1 VKFMEK
7 NEFVHLHLHSQYSL
21 LDGAILIS
29 DLMGKLK
36 KQGVKAAAITDH
48 GTMHGIV
55 DFYKQAIK
63 NDIKPII
70 GCEVYVAPDDRRNRN
85 YSKAEEKNYHLILLA
100 KNNKGLKNLQYL
112 VSIAQLEGF
121 YYKPRIDKDVLRK
134 HSEGLIGLSACMA
147 GEPQKNI
154 LNNNYQK
161 AKEVAMEYRD
171 ILGEEDYYLELQ
183 ENGIAEQKIVN
194 NGLVNISRETGIP
207 LVASNDCHYL
217 NKGDDKAHQILMCI
231 QMQETISSQNKLEI
245 HSDQLYVKSPEEM
258 WEAFAEIPE
267 ACENTLKIAERCN
280 VSIEFGNLHLPMFN
294 IPDNYTPESYFE
306 HIARQGLHKKLARIP
321 AEKHKKYHERLD
333 RELDIIKM
341 KGYSG
346 YYLIVWD
353 FINYAREN
361 NIPVG
366 PGRGSGAGSLVAY
379 AMGITDIDPIRF
391 NLLFERFLNPE
402 RESMPDFDI
411 DFCMNKREQVIKY
424 VVEKYGENRVAQI
437 ITFGKLLARGVIRD
451 VGRVLEIPLKT
462 VDKIAKLIPEKPNMT
477 LKRALKEDPD
487 LRQNIE
493 SVENGKELLE
503 HALKLEGLLRNA
515 GMHAAG
521 IVIADKPLVEYV
533 PLCRGQNDEVV
544 TQFEKNTLEEVGLV
558 KFDFLGLKNLT
569 VIDEA
574 VTRANKNHSI
584 NMDIDKIPTDDKD
597 TYELLASGNTTGVFQ
612 LESAG
617 MKNLLKKLKPSTF
630 EDIIALVAL
639 YRPGP
644 IGSGMLDDF
653 VKRKH
658 GTQEITYILPEL
670 EPILK
675 ETYGIIVYQEQV
687 MQIAQKVGGY
697 SLGSADLLRRAM
709 GKKKP
714 EEMKKHKQIFL
725 YGDKKLGIEGA
736 KFRGYDLDVA
746 ENIFSLMEKFA
757 EYGFNKSH
765 SAAYALL
772 AYQTAYLKTHY
783 PLEYMAALM
792 TCELDKGEKV
802 VTFIEECKR
811 MGIEVLPP
819 DINKSYKDFTIDE
832 KAIRFGL
839 GAIKNVGYG
848 AIDCIVEERTK
859 GGEFKSI
866 YDICKR
872 VDLRQANKKVFESLI
887 KAGAFD
893 CFGKNRRQ
901 HLQVLESAIDL
912 GQKKQKLKREGITT
926 VDDLLKDV
934 NGESDDDEYY
944 PDVEEMPENE
954 LLKFEKEMLG
964 FYITNH
970 PLSTYAGILDL
981 FSVKTSDLAGYKDE
995 TKVTLGGIVKAVK
1008 THITKKGERMA
1019 FVTLEDIEGSIDLVV
1034 FPRIFR
1040 EHVKDIV
1047 EDKILIVKGK
1057 YTCDE
1062 EKESIL
1068 VEEIYEIN
1076 DAIESLAD
1084 FLLIKL
1090 NMIGFTQERLNKLKS
1105 IISRYKGGLPVC
1117 LEIDN
1122 PTKYKIKMK
1131 VGKDFA
1137 VKPSLSLFKQIEDLL
1152 GNNTYDIKLKAS

>member
-1 VKFMEK
+1 MEK
-7 NEFVHLHLHSQYSL
+7 RDFVHLHLHSQYSL
-21 LDGAILIS
+21 LDGAILIP
-29 DLMGKLK
+29 DLMEKLK
-36 KQGVKAAAITDH
+36 KQGAKAVAITDH

-85 YSKAEEKNYHLILLA
+85 YSKTDEKNYHLILLA

-121 YYKPRIDKDVLRK
+121 YYKPRIDKEILRK
-134 HSEGLIGLSACMA
+134 YSEGLIGMSACMA
-147 GEPQKNI
+147 GEPQKHI

-161 AKEVAMEYRD
+161 AKEAAMEYRD
-171 ILGEEDYYLELQ
+171 ILGENDYYLELQ
-183 ENGIAEQKIVN
+183 ENGIAEQQIVN
-194 NGLVNISRETGIP
+194 SGLINISRETGIP

-231 QMQETISSQNKLEI
+231 QMQETISSKNKLEI

-280 VSIEFGNLHLPMFN
+280 VSLEFGNLHLPMFN
-294 IPDNYTPESYFE
+294 IPPDYTPENYFE
-306 HIARQGLHKKLARIP
+306 HVARQGLHKKLATIP
-321 AEKHKKYHERLD
+321 AEKHKRYHERLN
-333 RELDIIKM
+333 REMDIIKM

-424 VVEKYGENRVAQI
+424 VVDKYGEDRVAQI

-477 LKRALKEDPD
+477 LKRAIKEDPD

-533 PLCRGQNDEVV
+533 PLCKGQNDEVV

-569 VIDEA
+569 IIDEA
-574 VTRANKNHSI
+574 VRRANNNHNI
-584 NMDIDKIPTDDKD
+584 NMDIEKIPLDDKD
-597 TYELLASGNTTGVFQ
+597 TYELLSSGNTTGVFQ

-617 MKNLLKKLKPSTF
+617 MKNLLKKLKPSTI

-687 MQIAQKVGGY
+687 MQIAQEVGGY
-697 SLGSADLLRRAM
+697 SLGNADLLRRAM

-714 EEMKKHKQIFL
+714 EEMQKHKQIFL

-736 KFRGYDLDVA
+736 KAKGYDLDVA

-802 VTFIEECKR
+802 VTFIEESKR

-819 DINKSYKDFTIDE
+819 DINKSYKDFTIDG

-848 AIDCIVEERTK
+848 AIDCIVEERSK
-859 GGEFKSI
+859 NGKFKSI

-901 HLQVLESAIDL
+901 HLQVLETAIDL

-926 VDDLLKDV
+926 IDDLLKEV
-934 NGESDDDEYY
+934 NGESDDDEFY

-954 LLKFEKEMLG
+954 LLKFEKEILG

-970 PLSTYAGILDL
+970 PLSTYADILDQ
-981 FSVKTSDLAGYKDE
+981 FSVKTSDLAEYKDE
-995 TKVTLGGIVKAVK
+995 TNVLLGGIVKAVK

-1047 EDKILIVKGK
+1047 EDRILIVKGK

-1068 VEEIYEIN
+1068 VEEIYEITE
-1076 DAIESLAD
+1076 AIESLAE
-1084 FLLIKL
+1084 FLVIKL
-1090 NMIGFTQERLNKLKS
+1090 NMIGFTQERLNKLKN
-1105 IISRYKGGLPVC
+1105 IINRYKGEIPVC

-1131 VGKDFA
+1131 VGKNFA
-1137 VKPSLSLFKQIEDLL
+1137 VKPSLALFKQIEDLL

>member
-1 VKFMEK
+1 MKQK
-7 NEFVHLHLHSQYSL
+7 QFVHLHLHSQYSL
-21 LDGAILIS
+21 LDGAILVS
-29 DLMGKLK
+29 DLMEKLK
-36 KQGVKAAAITDH
+36 SQGVKAAAITDH

-55 DFYKQAIK
+55 DFYTQALK
-63 NDIKPII
+63 NNIKPII
-70 GCEVYVAPDDRRNRN
+70 GCEVYVAPDDRKNRN
-85 YSKAEEKNYHLILLA
+85 YSKQEDKNYHLILLA
-100 KNNKGLKNLQYL
+100 KNNKGLKNLQKL

-121 YYKPRIDKDVLRK
+121 YYKPRIDKEVLQN
-134 HSEGLIGLSACMA
+134 HSEGLIGLSACLA
-147 GEPQKNI
+147 GEPQKHI
-154 LNNNYQK
+154 LNNDFKK
-161 AKEVAMEYRD
+161 AKEAALEYRD
-171 ILGEEDYYLELQ
+171 ILGKDDYYLELQ
-183 ENGIAEQKIVN
+183 ENGMAEQKIVN
-194 NGLVNISRETGIP
+194 KGLINISRETDIP

-231 QMQETISSQNKLEI
+231 QMQETISSTNKLEI

-258 WEAFAEIPE
+258 WEAFAEVPE
-267 ACENTLKIAERCN
+267 ACENTLNIAERCN
-280 VSIEFGNLHLPMFN
+280 VSLNFDDLHLPEFD
-294 IPDNYTPESYFE
+294 IPEGYSANSYFE
-306 HIARQGLHKKLARIP
+306 HIAKQGLHKKLADIP
-321 AEKHKKYHERLD
+321 ADKHKAYYERLN
-333 RELDIIKM
+333 RELEIIKM
-341 KGYSG
+341 RGYAG

-366 PGRGSGAGSLVAY
+366 PGRGSGAGSLAAY

-424 VVEKYGENRVAQI
+424 VVNKYGDDRVAQI
-437 ITFGKLLARGVIRD
+437 VTFGKLLARGVIRD

-477 LKRALKEDPD
+477 LKKALKEDPD
-487 LRQNIE
+487 LKNNIE
-493 SVENGKELLE
+493 SVENGRELLE

-521 IVIADKPLVEYV
+521 IVISDKPLVEYV
-533 PLCRGQNDEVV
+533 PLCKGQNNEVV
-544 TQFEKNTLEEVGLV
+544 TQFEKNTLEKVGLV

-574 VTRANKNHSI
+574 VQRVNTNNSTKLDI
-584 NMDIDKIPTDDKD
+584 NKIPLDDKK
-597 TYELLASGNTTGVFQ
+597 TYEMLSSGNTTGVFQ
-612 LESAG
+612 LESTG
-617 MKNLLKKLKPSTF
+617 MRNLLKKIKPTTF

-658 GTQEITYILPEL
+658 GTQEISYILPEL

-687 MQIAQKVGGY
+687 MQIAQEIGGY
-697 SLGSADLLRRAM
+697 SLGNADLLRRAM

-725 YGDKKLGIEGA
+725 YGDKNLGIEGA
-736 KFRGYDLDVA
+736 KGRGYDLEIA

-765 SAAYALL
+765 SAAYAMV
-772 AYQTAYLKTHY
+772 AYQTAYLKTHH
-783 PLEYMAALM
+783 PIEYMAALM

-802 VTFIEECKR
+802 VSFIEECKR

-819 DINKSYKDFTIDE
+819 DINKSCKDFTIDDGS
-832 KAIRFGL
+832 IRFGL
-839 GAIKNVGYG
+839 GALKNVGYG
-848 AIDCIVEERTK
+848 AIDCIVEERENN
-859 GGEFKSI
+859 GPFKSI
-866 YDICKR
+866 YDVCKR
-872 VDLRQANKKVFESLI
+872 VDLRQANKKVFEALI
-887 KAGAFD
+887 KAGALD
-893 CFGKNRRQ
+893 DFGKNRRQ
-901 HLQVLESAIDL
+901 LLQVLETAIDL
-912 GQKKQKLKREGITT
+912 GQKKQKYKKEGVVTI
-926 VDDLLKDV
+926 DDLLKDA
-934 NGESDDDEYY
+934 NGDDDDEDEFY

-954 LLKFEKEMLG
+954 LLKFEKEILG

-970 PLSTYAGILDL
+970 PLSTYSAVLDL
-981 FSVKTSDLAGYKDE
+981 FSMKTTELSGYSDD
-995 TKVTLGGIVKAVK
+995 TQVTLGGIVKAIK

-1019 FVTLEDIEGSIDLVV
+1019 FVTLEDIEGTIDLVV
-1034 FPRIFR
+1034 FPSVFR
-1040 EHVKDIV
+1040 EHLRNIE
-1047 EDKILIVKGK
+1047 EDRILIVKGK
-1057 YTCDE
+1057 YNSDE
-1062 EKESIL
+1062 EKESVL

-1076 DAIESLAD
+1076 EAIETLAD
-1084 FLLIKL
+1084 SLLIKL
-1090 NMIGFTQERLNKLKS
+1090 NMIGFTEERLNKLKN
-1105 IISRYKGGLPVC
+1105 IITRYQGTLPVK

-1122 PTKYKIKMK
+1122 PTKYKLSIEA
-1131 VGKDFA
+1131 GENFA

-1152 GNNTYDIKLKAS
+1152 GSNTYEIMLKAS